1 MKTIATDPRKSG
13 TSATSTTLRGRPSGA
28 RPQRFTRTCASGIH
42 REYPRLTLVGGHCN
56 PPRPTVADAVAHAGS
71 DAVPDAGPGD
81 ISESTA
87 SDPKHD
93 IEACYA
99 AHAPIVMRYVS
110 RICGKE
116 HSFDV
121 TQDVFAAFWN
131 SPTAFDPDRGSIQ
144 SLLLTIAHRRAID
157 VARQNTSRTW
167 RDHRY
172 ASVTSDAISAV
183 DSDMLRFE
191 LADEVK
197 RALEKLRPELQQP
210 IRMAYFDGCTYQQVA
225 VRLNL
230 PEGTVKSRIRTGFA
244 QLRILLEQYSP
255 QPVSA

>member
-1 MKTIATDPRKSG
+1 MKTITTGHRNGG
-13 TSATSTTLRGRPSGA
+13 TSSTSTTLRGRPAAA
-28 RPQRFTRTCASGIH
+28 RPQQFSRTCPTGQH
-42 REYPRLTLVGGHCN
+42 RKSPRLTLVSAHCN
-56 PPRPTVADAVAHAGS
+56 QPRPTLS
-71 DAVPDAGPGD
+71 DAVPDAVRDD
-81 ISESTA
+81 ISAATA
-87 SDPKHD
+87 SSPKNE

-99 AHAPIVMRYVS
+99 ANAPIVLRYVS

-116 HSFDV
+116 HGFDV
-121 TQDVFAAFWN
+121 TQDVFAAFWK

-172 ASVTSDAISAV
+172 ASLTTDAISAV
-183 DSDMLRFE
+183 DADMLRSE
-191 LADEVK
+191 LVAEVEL
-197 RALEKLRPELQQP
+197 ALEKLRPELQQP
-210 IRMAYFDGCTYQQVA
+210 IRIAYFEECTYQQVA
-225 VRLNL
+225 ARLNL